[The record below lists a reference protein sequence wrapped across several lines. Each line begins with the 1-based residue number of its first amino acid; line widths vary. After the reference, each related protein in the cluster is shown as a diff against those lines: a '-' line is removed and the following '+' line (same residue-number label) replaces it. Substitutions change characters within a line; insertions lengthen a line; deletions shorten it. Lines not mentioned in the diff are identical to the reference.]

1 MASPVPSP
9 ATTLHIRRVFNAP
22 RERLFQAW
30 TDPQS
35 MAEWFCHAKPELT
48 GELVVMDVRPG
59 GRYGFDVSAADGR
72 VFKVRGEYLEI
83 KAPEKLAF
91 TWFWETE
98 PEYGNTLVTLE
109 FVDLGDQSELIL
121 THERF
126 ANSDSR
132 DKHNSGWAFCLDSL
146 QRAVEKNSVGS

>member
-1 MASPVPSP
+1 MASPVSSP
-9 ATTLHIRRVFNAP
+9 ATSLHIRRVFNAS

-30 TDPQS
+30 TDPNK
-35 MAEWFCHAKPELT
+35 MTEWFCHAKPELI
-48 GELVVMDVRPG
+48 GQLVVMDVRPG
-59 GRYGFDVSAADGR
+59 GRYGFDISDADGR

-83 KAPEKLAF
+83 KAPEKLVF

-98 PEYGNTLVTLE
+98 PEYGDTVVTLE
-109 FVDLGDQSELIL
+109 FVDLGEKSELIM

-126 ANSDSR
+126 ANSDAR

-146 QRAVEKNSVGS
+146 QRSVEKSTGGQ